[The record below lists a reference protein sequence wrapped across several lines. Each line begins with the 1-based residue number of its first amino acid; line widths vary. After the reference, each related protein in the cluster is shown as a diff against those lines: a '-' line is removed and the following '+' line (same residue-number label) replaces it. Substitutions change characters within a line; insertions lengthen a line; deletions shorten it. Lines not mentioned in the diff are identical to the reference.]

1 MIERVRDYR
10 HKLVVL
16 RQIMSNK
23 ARRYGRLN
31 TAMKIV
37 TVFIS
42 SLLTFMGFTGIDNL
56 SNYLSWFVSLTQE
69 QVQLVFNLG
78 VLGLFIVVILYLVF
92 RFSERE
98 AEASKAIVSITH
110 LKNSVDDLLLKTERG
125 RHVTEVDLQLVSD
138 KYEMLIEVLPS
149 NSDREYKKALRE
161 VPVKQVAK
169 LTLQLA
175 AQDLFIPRHQ
185 EEVLREIILKS
196 DSIMQVLETLRTTD
210 ERLYLGGGVVRN
222 AVWDYLH
229 GYPSPTPPDDVD
241 VTYFDSAR
249 TDKSEDKELERKL
262 AQADPNVTWSV
273 KNQARMHLVNA
284 ESAYSSLEDA
294 ISKWPETATAILVR
308 KSHGGSIEIIAP
320 CGLDDLFRMVV
331 RPTPHFKAKLDRYQD
346 RLEKKRW
353 ERHWPR
359 LVFLD
364 RK

>member
-31 TAMKIV
+31 TAMKIA

-125 RHVTEVDLQLVSD
+125 RHVTEVDLQLVSE

-185 EEVLREIILKS
+185 EEVLRVAVA
-196 DSIMQVLETLRTTD
+196 DSVPEATFDET
-210 ERLYLGGGVVRN
+210 VVRG
-222 AVWDYLH
+222 H
-229 GYPSPTPPDDVD
+229 C
-241 VTYFDSAR
+241 
-249 TDKSEDKELERKL
+249 E
-262 AQADPNVTWSV
+262 QSV
-273 KNQARMHLVNA
+273 FC
-284 ESAYSSLEDA
+284 YSSNAKLGQQYA
-294 ISKWPETATAILVR
+294 QVSIYPYQSLRILHVIL
-308 KSHGGSIEIIAP
+308 SMGVA
-320 CGLDDLFRMVV
+320 LVV
-331 RPTPHFKAKLDRYQD
+331 RLPVVHPQEESRARILPDELQCHRGD
-346 RLEKKRW
+346 
-353 ERHWPR
+353 PR
-359 LVFLD
+359 PGSSSPPIVDLGLGIGQWYIRPVLHVLRANHAGNVAPRFEPFP
-364 RK
+364 